1 MWVPRKWLR
10 QAIMGMA
17 LLLLAPSLPAPLIY
31 RPGQGWE
38 TEGKDTVAETSK
50 DQLVRGE
57 AYEKEGKFED
67 AASTYRALVKTWPLS
82 PNAPEAQYRFAA
94 MLYKSFDFQR
104 SFKEFQNCL
113 DKYPDNEHFNDILKQ
128 QYDIG
133 CLFLAG
139 ERQKVWKFPTLPS
152 MDKTVEMFEQVIKNG
167 PYSPFAAMA
176 QLKIGFARENQH
188 KWNDAVKAYQDVVR
202 KYPKSNLADDA
213 QFQIGYAWML
223 ASRQA
228 DYDQTATHKA
238 ITAFEDY
245 ITRYPKSEKIDQ
257 ARENIQK
264 LHAEQCLG
272 LMRVAEFYDLQRK
285 TESALI
291 YYNSV
296 VQKYPGSDLAR
307 RAAHRAD
314 QIRQGKLDPP
324 TSSTETST
332 NAPNPTP
339 NP

>member
-1 MWVPRKWLR
+1 
-10 QAIMGMA
+10 MA

-50 DQLVRGE
+50 DQLARGE

-82 PNAPEAQYRFAA
+82 PNAAEAQYRYAV
-94 MLYKSFDFQR
+94 MLYKGYVFQR
-104 SFKEFQNCL
+104 SFKEFQNCI
-113 DKYPDNEHFNDILKQ
+113 DKYPDNEHFNDILKY

-139 ERQKVWKFPTLPS
+139 ERQKVWKVPTLPS

-167 PYSPFAAMA
+167 PYSPFAAMS

-188 KWNDAVKAYQDVVR
+188 KWEDAAKAYQDVIR
-202 KYPKSNLADDA
+202 KYPKSDLADDA

-228 DYDQTATHKA
+228 EYDQTAAHKA

-245 ITRYPKSEKIDQ
+245 ITKYPKSEKIEQ

-264 LHAEQCLG
+264 LQAEQCLG
-272 LMRVAEFYDLQRK
+272 LMRVAEFYDRNRK

-296 VQKYPGSDLAR
+296 VQKYPGSELAR
-307 RAAHRAD
+307 RAARRAD

-324 TSSTETST
+324 P
-332 NAPNPTP
+332 APTGTTPTAPSPPANP
-339 NP
+339 